1 MLQHE
6 NYYKDLLLG
15 FIRNSISEEQVKE
28 LYQFIDQQPEEYSLL
43 MDEPDVLFQISQQ
56 MQEHAPEIPDEVH
69 DRMEERLRVAIEE
82 DAKSVG
88 KKPLV
93 RKLMNWKWAAAA
105 VFLIVAGVALIINI
119 PNKNNA
125 LTTNGNQ
132 VAVDVKAPG
141 LNKAMVTLSD
151 GRTVLLSSL
160 SKGLLAQQ
168 GNVELV
174 KLADG
179 RVAYRTKDGK
189 QVNELQYN
197 TLTNPVGSKVIN
209 MMLAD
214 GTHVWLNA
222 GSSLTYPVA
231 FTGKE
236 RRVQISGEAYFE
248 VAHNASKPFYVV
260 KNDLEVRVLGT
271 HFNVNAYDDE
281 KDIKVTLLEGSVKV
295 ATKRKTTAVILKPG
309 QQAVN
314 RTNTDDVSV
323 ISNAKTAQAIAWKD
337 DKFQFQQTNIQEIM
351 RQVARWYDV
360 IIEYR
365 GNMAAI
371 NFDGTLSR
379 QASIGELLKRFEA
392 TGFVRFEIE
401 GNNVIVIAK

>member
-15 FIRNSISEEQVKE
+15 FIRNSISEAQVKE
-28 LYQFIDQQPEEYSLL
+28 LYKFINQQPEEYSLL
-43 MDEPDVLFQISQQ
+43 MDEPDILFQISQQ
-56 MQEHAPEIPDEVH
+56 MQQPAPEIPVEVH
-69 DRMEERLRVAIEE
+69 DRMEERLRNAVEE
-82 DAKSVG
+82 DTVPVRQ
-88 KKPLV
+88 KPLI
-93 RKLMNWKWAAAA
+93 RKLLNWRWAAAA
-105 VFLIVAGVALIINI
+105 VFLMVTSVALVVIVSNR
-119 PNKNNA
+119 NNDLA
-125 LTTNGNQ
+125 NSNSQL
-132 VAVDVKAPG
+132 VVDVKAPG
-141 LNKAMVTLSD
+141 LNKAMVTLAD

-160 SKGLLAQQ
+160 DKGLLAEQA
-168 GNVELV
+168 NVELV

-179 RVAYRTKDGK
+179 RIAYQTKDGK
-189 QVNELQYN
+189 IVSELQYN
-197 TLTNPVGSKVIN
+197 TLTNPVGSKVID

-231 FTGKE
+231 FAGKD
-236 RRVQISGEAYFE
+236 RRVRISGEAYFE
-248 VAHNASKPFYVV
+248 VAHNPSKPFYVTR
-260 KNDLEVRVLGT
+260 NNLEVRVLGT

-295 ATKRKTTAVILKPG
+295 ATTGKATAIILKPG

-314 RTNTDDVSV
+314 RANTDDVSV
-323 ISNAKTAQAIAWKD
+323 VLNANADQAIAWKD

-360 IIEYR
+360 VIEYR
-365 GNMAAI
+365 GNTAAI

-379 QASIGELLKRFEA
+379 QVSVTELLKRFEA
-392 TGFVRFEIE
+392 TGLVRFEIE
-401 GNNVIVIAK
+401 DNKIIVITK

>member
-56 MQEHAPEIPDEVH
+56 MQQPAPEIPVDVH
-69 DRMEERLRVAIEE
+69 DRMEDRLRVAIEE
-82 DAKSVG
+82 DIAPVHR
-88 KKPLV
+88 KPLV
-93 RKLMNWKWAAAA
+93 RKLMNWQWAAAA
-105 VFLIVAGVALIINI
+105 VFIIAAGIVLMVNI
-119 PNKNNA
+119 LNKNKA
-125 LTTNGNQ
+125 LTTNSSQ

-141 LNKAMVTLSD
+141 LNKAMVTLAN
-151 GRTVLLSSL
+151 GRTVLLNSL
-160 SKGLLAQQ
+160 NKGLLAQQ

-179 RVAYRTKDGK
+179 RIAYQTKDGK

-197 TLTNPVGSKVIN
+197 TLTNPVGSRVID
-209 MMLAD
+209 MLLAD
-214 GTHVWLNA
+214 GTHVWLNS

-248 VAHNASKPFYVV
+248 VAHNASKPFYVA

-295 ATKRKTTAVILKPG
+295 ATKRKTIAVTLKPG

-314 RTNTDDVSV
+314 RANTDNVSV
-323 ISNAKTAQAIAWKD
+323 VSNANTAQAIAWKD

-351 RQVARWYDV
+351 RQAARWYNV
-360 IIEYR
+360 TIEYR

-392 TGFVRFEIE
+392 TGLVGFEIE
-401 GNNVIVIAK
+401 GNKVIVIAK